1 MICNI
6 PKLQN
11 DFNLII
17 RLRRELQTK
26 RDTLEEKI
34 DDIKSQYNEL
44 VRHNSK
50 KIYLYCLDSM
60 YFQYKILRVELEQF
74 QKMIAL
80 IFNRMYGDYY
90 KLYNIVQSQC
100 KENSTNIILSSENV
114 VTYKDLDPFA
124 EFSVDNLNL
133 IHQIIIDTLKKLHD
147 LYSRKQEEINDHN
160 ANMRVGFSVTSFIS
174 TLSYE
179 NKLLGEHI
187 SLYSD
192 YLSFYHSS
200 QRKYLDNAL
209 CKINSFMREIEDDIL
224 TNHKSD
230 KKEVVVIIAEPVKP
244 EIILEVEVQSEVKPE
259 PVTGEVKTEP
269 VTEELKPDP
278 VTEELKPDP
287 VTEELKPVP
296 VTEELKPVPVTE
308 EVKTELVTGEESE
321 ETEGIQLKVEEDDG
335 FQTVARGGKN
345 NKNKKR

>member
-1 MICNI
+1 MTCNI
-6 PKLQN
+6 PKLNN
-11 DFNLII
+11 DFCLIL
-17 RLRRELQTK
+17 RLRTELQTK

-34 DDIKSQYNEL
+34 NDIKSQYNDL
-44 VRHNSK
+44 VQHNSK

-90 KLYNIVQSQC
+90 KLYNIIQSQC
-100 KENSTNIILSSENV
+100 KENSTSIILSSENV
-114 VTYKDLDPFA
+114 VVYKDLDPFT
-124 EFSVDNLNL
+124 EFSADDLAL
-133 IHQIIIDTLKKLHD
+133 THRIIVDTLKKLQE
-147 LYSRKQEEINDHN
+147 LYSKKQEEINDHN
-160 ANMRVGFSVTSFIS
+160 SNMRVGFSVTSFIS

-209 CKINSFMREIEDDIL
+209 CKINSFMREIEDEIL

-230 KKEVVVIIAEPVKP
+230 KKETVTI
-244 EIILEVEVQSEVKPE
+244 VESIVEEVKE
-259 PVTGEVKTEP
+259 EVKLEIK
-269 VTEELKPDP
+269 EEVKQ
-278 VTEELKPDP
+278 EEVKQDE
-287 VTEELKPVP
+287 VKQDEVKQEE
-296 VTEELKPVPVTE
+296 EEVKLEEEEVKLEEVKLE
-308 EVKTELVTGEESE
+308 EVKTDEEPDE
-321 ETEGIQLKVEEDDG
+321 VNGVLINRDDG
-335 FQTVARGGKN
+335 FQTVGRGGKN
-345 NKNKKR
+345 GKNKKR

>member
-11 DFNLII
+11 DFNMCL
-17 RLRRELQTK
+17 RLRTELQTK

-44 VRHNSK
+44 VRQNSK

-90 KLYNIVQSQC
+90 KLYSIIQSQC
-100 KENSTNIILSSENV
+100 RENSTNIILSSENV
-114 VTYKDLDPFA
+114 VVYKDLDPFT
-124 EFSVDNLNL
+124 EFSVEDLAL
-133 IHQIIIDTLKKLHD
+133 THRIIIETLKKLHE
-147 LYSRKQEEINDHN
+147 LYSSKQEEINGHN
-160 ANMRVGFSVTSFIS
+160 TNMRVGFSVTSFIS

-179 NKLLGEHI
+179 NKLLGEHM

-209 CKINSFMREIEDDIL
+209 GKINSFMREIEDEIL

-230 KKEVVVIIAEPVKP
+230 KKEAVIIAEPVKE
-244 EIILEVEVQSEVKPE
+244 EIKSEVNH
-259 PVTGEVKTEP
+259 
-269 VTEELKPDP
+269 DP

-287 VTEELKPVP
+287 VTEEVK
-296 VTEELKPVPVTE
+296 TEQVTE
-308 EVKTELVTGEESE
+308 EVKTESVTEEVKTEQVTGEELE

-345 NKNKKR
+345 GKHKKR

>member
-1 MICNI
+1 M
-6 PKLQN
+6 
-11 DFNLII
+11 
-17 RLRRELQTK
+17 
-26 RDTLEEKI
+26 
-34 DDIKSQYNEL
+34 
-44 VRHNSK
+44 
-50 KIYLYCLDSM
+50 
-60 YFQYKILRVELEQF
+60 
-74 QKMIAL
+74 
-80 IFNRMYGDYY
+80 
-90 KLYNIVQSQC
+90 
-100 KENSTNIILSSENV
+100 
-114 VTYKDLDPFA
+114 TYKDLDPFA

-147 LYSRKQEEINDHN
+147 LYSTKQEEINDHN

-209 CKINSFMREIEDDIL
+209 CKINSFMREIEDEIL

-230 KKEVVVIIAEPVKP
+230 KKEVVVIISEPVKP
-244 EIILEVEVQSEVKPE
+244 EIILEVN
-259 PVTGEVKTEP
+259 
-269 VTEELKPDP
+269 
-278 VTEELKPDP
+278 PDP

-308 EVKTELVTGEESE
+308 EVKPEPVTEEVKTELVTGEEPE

-335 FQTVARGGKN
+335 FQTVARGSKNGKS
-345 NKNKKR
+345 KRR

>member
-11 DFNLII
+11 DFNMCL
-17 RLRRELQTK
+17 RLRTELQTK

-34 DDIKSQYNEL
+34 DDIKAQYNDL
-44 VRHNSK
+44 VRQNSK

-90 KLYNIVQSQC
+90 KLYNIIQSQC

-114 VTYKDLDPFA
+114 VVYKDLDPFT
-124 EFSVDNLNL
+124 EFSVEDLAL
-133 IHQIIIDTLKKLHD
+133 THRIIIETLKKLSE
-147 LYSRKQEEINDHN
+147 LYATKQEEINDHN

-179 NKLLGEHI
+179 NKILGEHM

-209 CKINSFMREIEDDIL
+209 GKINSFMREIEDEIL
-224 TNHKSD
+224 TNHKSS
-230 KKEVVVIIAEPVKP
+230 KKETITI
-244 EIILEVEVQSEVKPE
+244 VESIVEEESEVKE
-259 PVTGEVKTEP
+259 EKSEVK
-269 VTEELKPDP
+269 
-278 VTEELKPDP
+278 
-287 VTEELKPVP
+287 
-296 VTEELKPVPVTE
+296 E
-308 EVKTELVTGEESE
+308 EVKDEVKEEVKQEEVKEEVKQEEVTQEVKVEMEVKEEEVKEEKEAVKEEKEE
-321 ETEGIQLKVEEDDG
+321 ETSEKDDG

-345 NKNKKR
+345 GKHKKR

>member
-11 DFNLII
+11 DFNMCL
-17 RLRRELQTK
+17 RLRTELQTK

-34 DDIKSQYNEL
+34 DDIKAQYNDL
-44 VRHNSK
+44 VRQNSK

-90 KLYNIVQSQC
+90 KLYNIIQSQC

-114 VTYKDLDPFA
+114 VVYKDLDPFT
-124 EFSVDNLNL
+124 EFSVEDLAL
-133 IHQIIIDTLKKLHD
+133 THRIIIETLKKLSE
-147 LYSRKQEEINDHN
+147 LYATKQEEINDHN
-160 ANMRVGFSVTSFIS
+160 TNMRVGFSVTSFIS

-179 NKLLGEHI
+179 NKILGEHM

-209 CKINSFMREIEDDIL
+209 GKINSFMREIEDEIL
-224 TNHKSD
+224 TNHKSS
-230 KKEVVVIIAEPVKP
+230 KKETITI
-244 EIILEVEVQSEVKPE
+244 VESIVEEESEVKE
-259 PVTGEVKTEP
+259 EKSEVK
-269 VTEELKPDP
+269 
-278 VTEELKPDP
+278 
-287 VTEELKPVP
+287 
-296 VTEELKPVPVTE
+296 E
-308 EVKTELVTGEESE
+308 EVKDEVKEEVKQEEVKEEVKQEEVTQEVKVEMEVKEEEVKEEKEAVKEEKEE
-321 ETEGIQLKVEEDDG
+321 ETSEKDDG

-345 NKNKKR
+345 GKHKKR

>member
-17 RLRRELQTK
+17 RLRTELQTK

-34 DDIKSQYNEL
+34 DDIKVQYNDL
-44 VRHNSK
+44 VRTNSK

-90 KLYNIVQSQC
+90 KLYNIIQSQC

-147 LYSRKQEEINDHN
+147 LYSTKQEEINDHN

-209 CKINSFMREIEDDIL
+209 CKINSFMREIEDEIL

-230 KKEVVVIIAEPVKP
+230 KKEVVVIISEPVKP
-244 EIILEVEVQSEVKPE
+244 EIILEVN
-259 PVTGEVKTEP
+259 
-269 VTEELKPDP
+269 
-278 VTEELKPDP
+278 PDP

-308 EVKTELVTGEESE
+308 EVKPEPVTEEVKTELVTGEEPE

-335 FQTVARGGKN
+335 FQTVARGSKNGKS
-345 NKNKKR
+345 KRR

>member
-17 RLRRELQTK
+17 RLRTELQTK

-34 DDIKSQYNEL
+34 DDIKAQYNEL
-44 VRHNSK
+44 VRRNSK

-90 KLYNIVQSQC
+90 KLYNIIQSQC
-100 KENSTNIILSSENV
+100 RENSTNIILSSENV
-114 VTYKDLDPFA
+114 VVYKDLDPFT
-124 EFSVDNLNL
+124 EFSVEDLAL
-133 IHQIIIDTLKKLHD
+133 THRIIIETLKKLSE
-147 LYSRKQEEINDHN
+147 LYATKQEEINDHN
-160 ANMRVGFSVTSFIS
+160 TNMRVGFSVTSFIS

-179 NKLLGEHI
+179 NKLLGEHM

-209 CKINSFMREIEDDIL
+209 GKINSFMREIEDEIL

-230 KKEVVVIIAEPVKP
+230 KKEAVIIAEPVKE
-244 EIILEVEVQSEVKPE
+244 EIKSEVNH
-259 PVTGEVKTEP
+259 
-269 VTEELKPDP
+269 DP

-287 VTEELKPVP
+287 VTEEVK
-296 VTEELKPVPVTE
+296 TEQVTE
-308 EVKTELVTGEESE
+308 EVKTESVTEEVKTEQVTGEELE

-345 NKNKKR
+345 GKHKKR

>member
-1 MICNI
+1 
-6 PKLQN
+6 
-11 DFNLII
+11 
-17 RLRRELQTK
+17 
-26 RDTLEEKI
+26 
-34 DDIKSQYNEL
+34 
-44 VRHNSK
+44 
-50 KIYLYCLDSM
+50 M

-90 KLYNIVQSQC
+90 KLYNIIQSQC

-114 VTYKDLDPFA
+114 VVYKDLDPFT
-124 EFSVDNLNL
+124 EFSVDDLTL
-133 IHQIIIDTLKKLHD
+133 THRIIIETLKKLHE
-147 LYSRKQEEINDHN
+147 LYSKKQEEINDHN

-192 YLSFYHSS
+192 YLSFYHLS

-209 CKINSFMREIEDDIL
+209 GKINSFMREIEDEIL

-230 KKEVVVIIAEPVKP
+230 KKEVFIIAGSVKEEIKSEVKSEPVT
-244 EIILEVEVQSEVKPE
+244 EELKPE
-259 PVTGEVKTEP
+259 PVTEELNPDPVTEEVKTEP
-269 VTEELKPDP
+269 VTEEVK
-278 VTEELKPDP
+278 TE
-287 VTEELKPVP
+287 
-296 VTEELKPVPVTE
+296 PVTE
-308 EVKTELVTGEESE
+308 EVKTEPVTGEEPE
-321 ETEGIQLKVEEDDG
+321 ETAEGIQLKVEEDDG

-345 NKNKKR
+345 SKNKKR

>member
-11 DFNLII
+11 DFNLIL
-17 RLRRELQTK
+17 RLRTELQTK

-34 DDIKSQYNEL
+34 NDIKAQYNDL
-44 VRHNSK
+44 VRNNSK

-80 IFNRMYGDYY
+80 IFNRMYGDYF

-100 KENSTNIILSSENV
+100 KENSTNIRLSSENV
-114 VTYKDLDPFA
+114 VVYKDLDPFA
-124 EFSVDNLNL
+124 EFSTDDLNL
-133 IHQIIIDTLKKLHD
+133 IHRIIVDTLKKLHE
-147 LYSRKQEEINDHN
+147 LYSTKQEEINDHN

-209 CKINSFMREIEDDIL
+209 CKINSFMREIEDEIL

-230 KKEVVVIIAEPVKP
+230 KKEAVPIISEDAVNLEEVKLEPVIEDLKP
-244 EIILEVEVQSEVKPE
+244 ESEAKTG
-259 PVTGEVKTEP
+259 PVTAIEEAKTGP
-269 VTEELKPDP
+269 ATVI
-278 VTEELKPDP
+278 
-287 VTEELKPVP
+287 
-296 VTEELKPVPVTE
+296 E
-308 EVKTELVTGEESE
+308 EVKTGPITVEEPE
-321 ETEGIQLKVEEDDG
+321 EIESIQLKVEEDDG

-345 NKNKKR
+345 GKNKKR